1 MALQRRQFLKTLAA
15 AATVTVAGTKS
26 TGRVLGAN
34 ETLRVGI
41 AGLNGRGSAH
51 VAGLLGKPNVEIT
64 HLIDP
69 DTRTYASKVR
79 RIREG
84 GGREP
89 QTMADVRRALE
100 DRNLDAL
107 TIATPN
113 HWHSLMTI
121 GPPQARKHVYVEKPC
136 SHNFHEGRIATD
148 MARRHNVI
156 VQHGT
161 QSRSGTWN
169 NTIALVQSG

>member
-51 VAGLLGKPNVEIT
+51 VGGLLGKPNVEIAY
-64 HLIDP
+64 LIDP
-69 DTRTYASKVR
+69 DTNTYNRHLRSIGQR
-79 RIREG
+79 Q
-84 GGREP
+84 GGRAP
-89 QTMADVRRALE
+89 QTVADVRRALE
-100 DRNLDAL
+100 DRNLDAI
-107 TIATPN
+107 TAATPN

-121 GPPQARKHVYVEKPC
+121 WGAQAGKHVYVEKPC
-136 SHNFHEGRIATD
+136 SHNVHEGRIAAD
-148 MARRHNVI
+148 MARQHNVI
-156 VQHGT
+156 V
-161 QSRSGTWN
+161 
-169 NTIALVQSG
+169 